1 MKSIKQKERKILF
14 EEKFNKKIRKI
25 HTKQHF
31 FFARNQILAKYEK

>member
-25 HTKQHF
+25 HTK
-31 FFARNQILAKYEK
+31 